1 MFVQPSLL
9 DTGVPSF
16 DGSFSELLRDELDEW
31 SWLDHQTGWL
41 SGSDVV
47 FDELLER
54 LTWNRPEVQMY
65 DRKLEQPRSTAGF
78 AIGERF
84 DFPYIDAMAAALG
97 DRYGVTF
104 RSVWCNLYCDGHDS
118 VAWHG
123 DRVLRDRSDGLVVI
137 VSVGH
142 RRRFLIKPAGGGPSR
157 AFELGRGDL
166 FAMGAT
172 ASAAGVTAC
181 RRCRRLRSSAPA
193 SASRCA
199 PADLSHVQ
207 TRGTTSRM
215 NARRLDA
222 RSSSDRHGIDSM
234 SSSRPA
240 SA

>member
-1 MFVQPSLL
+1 MIVSNTCSSSL
-9 DTGVPSF
+9 PFSIRASRRSI
-16 DGSFSELLRDELDEW
+16 GSFSELLRDELDEW

-142 RRRFLIKPAGGGPSR
+142 RRRFLIKPAGRRSFTRVR
-157 AFELGRGDL
+157 ARP
-166 FAMGAT
+166 
-172 ASAAGVTAC
+172 
-181 RRCRRLRSSAPA
+181 RRPVRDGRRLPAPLA
-193 SASRCA
+193 SLRAEGVAGFARRPPHQHHDAHPAEAS
-199 PADLSHVQ
+199 PARDPA
-207 TRGTTSRM
+207 TRGGTTSRM
-215 NARRLDA
+215 NARRLD
-222 RSSSDRHGIDSM
+222 GEVVE
-234 SSSRPA
+234 
-240 SA
+240 